1 MDDGDRGK
9 RLNLIVEVVRRV
21 AGNGNVRA
29 AQRLERL
36 RTFLHGRQQLG
47 MVAGLNGQRA
57 VGHGRLREHHHVD
70 MFLIAGGR
78 RVTHHLVVVIR
89 RGLGAH
95 TADNSQLF
103 HRRLLGDART
113 IARIIP
119 APVRYKPGGR
129 DVHPICNTS

>member
-1 MDDGDRGK
+1 MAEWLASIMPNVVDYSGK
-9 RLNLIVEVVRRV
+9 FWSSCI
-21 AGNGNVRA
+21 A
-29 AQRLERL
+29 
-36 RTFLHGRQQLG
+36 T
-47 MVAGLNGQRA
+47 GQ
-57 VGHGRLREHHHVD
+57 

-103 HRRLLGDART
+103 HRRLLGDARS
-113 IARIIP
+113 IASIIP